1 MTVYENMAFPLKL
14 RKVPKDE
21 IDKRVREA
29 AEVTCRLVFFSGSPF
44 FFLDFFWS
52 PLWG

>member
-21 IDKRVREA
+21 IDRRVKERRRSW
-29 AEVTCRLVFFSGSPF
+29 TSTTGMSCTIPPPF
-44 FFLDFFWS
+44 R
-52 PLWG
+52 